1 MKSTPFDGGKATQK
15 EREKQLKRVY
25 RILNQELTPAQREV
39 YTAHYLQGMS
49 LPAIARMRGVNK
61 TSVYRIFYRA
71 EKKMRKFLM
80 Y

>member
-1 MKSTPFDGGKATQK
+1 MKSTPYNSCKASRRDRDLQL
-15 EREKQLKRVY
+15 ERVH

-49 LPAIARMRGVNK
+49 IPAIARMRGVNK
-61 TSVYRIFYRA
+61 TSVYRVFYRA
-71 EKKMRKFLM
+71 EKKMRKVLM